1 MDGVTCDTGGRGAR
15 SQEILG
21 TTVMAACEGIDIE
34 GRGARS
40 KGGPTMTLEEI
51 QMLEL
56 RGRDTVTEHDRIL
69 LLGKDYDPAKE
80 SDLKLVQTMRRL
92 CSEYEWV
99 YNSDLVH
106 DIWDAIVKV
115 AQELVRRTK

>member
-1 MDGVTCDTGGRGAR
+1 
-15 SQEILG
+15 
-21 TTVMAACEGIDIE
+21 
-34 GRGARS
+34 
-40 KGGPTMTLEEI
+40 MTLEEI

-92 CSEYEWV
+92 CSEYEWA

>member
-1 MDGVTCDTGGRGAR
+1 M
-15 SQEILG
+15 
-21 TTVMAACEGIDIE
+21 TV
-34 GRGARS
+34 
-40 KGGPTMTLEEI
+40 EEI
-51 QMLEL
+51 QLLEL

-69 LLGKDYDPAKE
+69 LLDKDYDPTRE

-92 CSEYEWV
+92 CSEYEWA
-99 YNSDLVH
+99 YNSGLVH